1 MVYSSASTKH
11 SLYFPDSAAT
21 TAPTK
26 GCLSAHSRNQ
36 RHYIFSRK
44 LQEDFLLVM
53 KDIHSLCISVMMVR
67 DPPRQGC
74 SQPTQQWR
82 MKSPQAVA
90 EATPSPPPPRE
101 KKTQFPTGHKAR
113 DGILEPRRC
122 RRGHGHHAGGQGQ
135 GRHRSSLRKP
145 QGRRGC
151 LCVSVRSRVPARLH
165 SPVALLITD
174 GVGTALCKKSVTSQG
189 TRGTQ
194 PHLGESLQPFWR

>member
-101 KKTQFPTGHKAR
+101 KKHSSPRATRPEMGSWSPGAAEGDMATMPGGKAR
-113 DGILEPRRC
+113 
-122 RRGHGHHAGGQGQ
+122 GGTE
-135 GRHRSSLRKP
+135 
-145 QGRRGC
+145 
-151 LCVSVRSRVPARLH
+151 A
-165 SPVALLITD
+165 A
-174 GVGTALCKKSVTSQG
+174 
-189 TRGTQ
+189 
-194 PHLGESLQPFWR
+194 